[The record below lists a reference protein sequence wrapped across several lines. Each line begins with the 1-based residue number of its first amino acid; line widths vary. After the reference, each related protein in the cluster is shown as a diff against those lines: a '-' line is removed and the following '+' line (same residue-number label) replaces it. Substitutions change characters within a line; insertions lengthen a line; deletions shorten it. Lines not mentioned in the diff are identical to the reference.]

1 MRCSSMELRAS
12 GEPAGAGRAL
22 TENLVICGC
31 GGRQVMA
38 RCNQNSGKTLSQEVS
53 DQPASHLVAGVF
65 PGGPTAR
72 PPGSSRGARP
82 SRSVTGNVTG
92 VELSHCF

>member
-1 MRCSSMELRAS
+1 MWCSSTEPRAS
-12 GEPAGAGRAL
+12 GELTGAGGAL

-31 GGRQVMA
+31 GGRQVIA
-38 RCNQNSGKTLSQEVS
+38 RCNQNSGKTVSQEVS

-72 PPGSSRGARP
+72 LPGSSRGARP
-82 SRSVTGNVTG
+82 SRFVTGNVTG
-92 VELSHCF
+92 VELNHCF